1 MKINYIIQSM
11 VLAGLGLFLLLF
23 ACGESDYSTS
33 DERNIES
40 HEEVIVFFGDTES
53 DVTFNH
59 KDHSDRYNGD
69 CFECHSCGD
78 FSETT
83 YWRCQECH
91 TSDDPEHLCEGE
103 SDGHGCVM
111 VQCETCHERN
121 YEYKDCVDCHP

>member
-69 CFECHSCGD
+69 CFECHNCGD

-111 VQCETCHERN
+111 VQC
-121 YEYKDCVDCHP
+121 